1 MNISLISNI
10 FHALKIIDFFSLFN
24 SIYFIKFFNLLKNK
38 SMIIIAIKFNKN
50 CAYKLIM
57 WEKILSKKFDDIDIK
72 LINILNKDGRI
83 NDQKIADILGI
94 SKTSVRMRRLKLQNS
109 GAIKIIGLL
118 VLQNMDLNYADI
130 LIKFVP
136 NSKNEEIENF
146 IEKCKNDEYIYEIT
160 RYIGYY
166 DLLLRFFD
174 EDFLRLKNHLYE
186 IISNEKIIQEII
198 VVPVMMSDKAWGNII
213 NFKDKK

>member
-1 MNISLISNI
+1 
-10 FHALKIIDFFSLFN
+10 
-24 SIYFIKFFNLLKNK
+24 
-38 SMIIIAIKFNKN
+38 
-50 CAYKLIM
+50 M